1 MHVRDELYSTIGLL
15 HNDIVRDISLIHKVS
30 PATKWV
36 NFNSSMTI
44 DFSSSFLVEF
54 YMYTCILHG
63 APSHRI
69 LR

>member
-15 HNDIVRDISLIHKVS
+15 RNDIVRDISLIHKVS

-44 DFSSSFLVEF
+44 DFLSSSL
-54 YMYTCILHG
+54 Y
-63 APSHRI
+63 
-69 LR
+69 

>member
-15 HNDIVRDISLIHKVS
+15 RNDIVRDISLIHKVS

-44 DFSSSFLVEF
+44 HFSSSSLVE
-54 YMYTCILHG
+54 LL
-63 APSHRI
+63 PSALARGS
-69 LR
+69 